1 LSTTVKSLDLCLTRI
16 PTTSDARF
24 EPPRLL
30 DSIRM
35 SPERLGQHFL
45 IEGWRERVIAAVAP
59 KPDAVWLEIGAGH
72 GEMTSLLV
80 SRARQV
86 IAIELDPPLA
96 RRLAGTTASLAN
108 VRVVPGDVLALDL
121 AALTSLPGGERV
133 HVYGNLPYYITSPIL
148 HRLFEIADRIA
159 SIHIVVQMEVAA
171 RIAARP
177 GRREYGY
184 LSVLTQFHS
193 RPEIR
198 LRIPPGAFRPRPRV
212 FSALVSMQMPGD
224 GAALGIADTAAFFEF
239 VKLCFAQKRKTLWN
253 NLRGSIGDERLRAAL
268 AAASIEPRTRAEELS
283 VAQFAAIYR
292 VLP

>member
-1 LSTTVKSLDLCLTRI
+1 
-16 PTTSDARF
+16 
-24 EPPRLL
+24 
-30 DSIRM
+30 M

-45 IEGWRERVIAAVAP
+45 IGEGWRERVIAAVAP
-59 KPDAVWLEIGAGH
+59 KPGGVWLEIGAGH
-72 GEMTSLLV
+72 GEMTTLLA
-80 SRARQV
+80 SRAKEV

-96 RRLAGTTASLAN
+96 RRLAETTAPLGN
-108 VRVVPGDVLALDL
+108 VRIVPGDVLELDL
-121 AALTSLPGGERV
+121 DALLQSTHAERV

-148 HRLFEIADRIA
+148 HRLFASAARIA

-184 LSVLTQFHS
+184 LSVLAQFHA

-212 FSALVSMQMPGD
+212 FSALVNMELPGE
-224 GAALGIADTAAFFEF
+224 GASLGIADTAAFFEF

-253 NLRGSIGDERLRAAL
+253 NVRAAVGEERAKKAL
-268 AAASIEPRTRAEELS
+268 AAAGIEPRTRAEELS

-292 VLP
+292 ALP

>member
-1 LSTTVKSLDLCLTRI
+1 
-16 PTTSDARF
+16 
-24 EPPRLL
+24 
-30 DSIRM
+30 M

-72 GEMTSLLV
+72 GEMTSLLA

-86 IAIELDPPLA
+86 IAIEIHPPLA
-96 RRLAGTTASLAN
+96 RRLAETTAPLGN
-108 VRVVPGDVLALDL
+108 VRVVSGDVLELDL
-121 AALTSLPGGERV
+121 AALMSAACDERV

-171 RIAARP
+171 RIDARP
-177 GRREYGY
+177 GCREYGY
-184 LSVLTQFHS
+184 LSVLAQFHS

-198 LRIPPGAFRPRPRV
+198 LRIPPGAFLPPPRV
-212 FSALVSMQMPGD
+212 FSALVSMQLPGD

-253 NLRGSIGDERLRAAL
+253 NLRGSVGDERLRAAL
-268 AAASIEPRTRAEELS
+268 DAAGIEPRTRAEEFS
-283 VAQFAAIYR
+283 VAEFAAIYR
-292 VLP
+292 ALP